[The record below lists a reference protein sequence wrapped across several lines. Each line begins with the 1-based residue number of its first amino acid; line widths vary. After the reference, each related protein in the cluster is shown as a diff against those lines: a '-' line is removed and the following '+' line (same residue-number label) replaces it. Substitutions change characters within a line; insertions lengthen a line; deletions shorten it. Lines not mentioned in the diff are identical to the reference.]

1 MPAATPSFVGRVYG
15 SMAALNHD
23 ARTAPIDADAMP
35 IDADAMPID
44 AGGYADPPLR
54 ADDDV
59 DAGGGVIDAGDAVNA
74 GTLVGAD
81 VAIRPPWTRRIAM

>member
-23 ARTAPIDADAMP
+23 ARTAP